1 MKKTLIE
8 SQKLKLR
15 RLTMGILSILILF
28 LGGVIFSA
36 TQLTAA
42 SEKELKSDKRVKGL
56 ILSPDKKP
64 IPGAVIVVKD
74 TTTGTVADV
83 GGVFSMDLQYFEEE
97 TVTLKISAIDYESTE
112 VVVKTNKLPKD
123 LGRITLKKETE

>member
-8 SQKLKLR
+8 SQKIKLR
-15 RLTMGILSILILF
+15 RLTMGILSIFILF

-42 SEKELKSDKRVKGL
+42 TEKELKSDKTVKGL

-64 IPGAVIVVKD
+64 IPGAVIIVKD
-74 TTTGTVADV
+74 TDTGTVADID
-83 GGVFSMDLQYFEEE
+83 GVFSMDLQYFEEE
-97 TVTLKISAIDYESTE
+97 SVTLTISMTEYESTE

-123 LGRITLKKETE
+123 LGKITLQKETE

>member
-8 SQKLKLR
+8 SQKIKLR
-15 RLTMGILSILILF
+15 RLTMGILSIFILF

-42 SEKELKSDKRVKGL
+42 TEKELKSDKTVKGL

-64 IPGAVIVVKD
+64 IPGAVIIVKD
-74 TTTGTVADV
+74 TDTGTVADV
-83 GGVFSMDLQYFEEE
+83 NGVFSMDLQYFEEE
-97 TVTLKISAIDYESTE
+97 SVTLTISMTDYESTE

-123 LGRITLKKETE
+123 LGKITLQKETE